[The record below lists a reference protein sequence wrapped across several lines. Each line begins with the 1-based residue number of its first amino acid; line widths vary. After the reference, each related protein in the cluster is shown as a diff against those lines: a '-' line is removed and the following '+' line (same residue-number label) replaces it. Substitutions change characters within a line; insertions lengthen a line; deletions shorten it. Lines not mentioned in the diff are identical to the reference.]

1 MPIFFRQYCTK
12 LNIKTYGN
20 YICYSTKTEQKER
33 NFIDYTETGVN
44 GLSKVSNFLLFIAII
59 AFIASFFSLV
69 FTIAADYRDEAYTAL
84 GILIGSLLI
93 GIKCLIYIPFVNGFK
108 TIVKNSVM
116 QNAKK
121 YTLKEVK
128 TLETR
133 EEIDNFLNQEN
144 KQ

>member
-1 MPIFFRQYCTK
+1 MEITFA
-12 LNIKTYGN
+12 N
-20 YICYSTKTEQKER
+20 STKTEQKER

-69 FTIAADYRDEAYTAL
+69 FTLSADYRDEAYTAL
-84 GILIGSLLI
+84 GILIVSLLI

-133 EEIDNFLNQEN
+133 EEIDNFFNQEN